1 MADAQPN
8 WLIQNNPRIAAVGA
22 TVATLGAL
30 VAMLSGPLYQAQ
42 VLGLFPAFT
51 ALRWGAYAAAA
62 GGGVS
67 LMSLLIS
74 LGVHKGAAFGR
85 SSVALVGI
93 IIGALAA
100 YVPSSARGNYPP
112 IHDVT
117 TDMENPPAFVDAIP
131 LRAAHPFFNGDG
143 KHNPPEYVRDYPRP
157 GPNGG
162 TLNVPELQKKSFPD
176 IEPVKLDAPPAEAFA
191 KALDTVKKLKWTVI
205 SAKPE
210 EGRIEAWD
218 KTGWFGFV
226 DDVVIRVQADGAG
239 SRIDI
244 RSVSRIGFGDVGKN
258 GKRIRGYVKKLTG
271 KGGHGG

>member
-8 WLIQNNPRIAAVGA
+8 WLIQNNPRIAAAGA
-22 TVATLGAL
+22 TVAALGAL

-42 VLGLFPAFT
+42 VLDLTTGFS
-51 ALRWGAYAAAA
+51 ALRWGAQGAAVGAA
-62 GGGVS
+62 VSAVS
-67 LMSLLIS
+67 LVIS
-74 LGVHKGAAFGR
+74 LFVHKGAAFGR
-85 SSVALVGI
+85 NSVALVGLL
-93 IIGALAA
+93 IGALAA
-100 YVPSSARGNYPP
+100 YVPTTAQGTYPP

-117 TDMENPPAFVDAIP
+117 TDIDNPPQLVDAIP
-131 LRAAHPFFNGDG
+131 LRDAHPFKNRDG
-143 KHNPPEYVRDYPRP
+143 KVNPAEYIRDYPRP

-162 TLNVPELQKKSFPD
+162 TLNVPELQQKAFPD
-176 IEPVKLDAPPAEAFA
+176 IQPVKLDVPPAAAFE
-191 KALDTVKKLKWTVI
+191 KALATVKALKWTVI
-205 SAKPE
+205 TAKPE

-218 KTGWFGFV
+218 KTAWFGFV